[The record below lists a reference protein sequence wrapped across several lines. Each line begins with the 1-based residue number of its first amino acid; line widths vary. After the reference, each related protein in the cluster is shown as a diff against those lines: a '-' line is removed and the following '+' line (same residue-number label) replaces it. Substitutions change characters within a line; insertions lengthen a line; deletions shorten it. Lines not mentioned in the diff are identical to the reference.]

1 MGELKNRGREQLKE
15 QGDNYKE
22 TQENSESAIEDRDTN
37 VDIIN
42 NMEGIDDDD
51 RENIENAKEAG
62 KEIATQ
68 IAENTVETPKNEI
81 NSRVE
86 STVQEMEGYE
96 ATEKDD
102 AGKAA
107 SIDGSYSS
115 VGSELESQF
124 EASAE
129 EFAEIA
135 SQGQEMQAE
144 YDAKLEA
151 DVQNLKMEW

>member
-22 TQENSESAIEDRDTN
+22 TQEQSESEIEDRDTN

-68 IAENTVETPKNEI
+68 IAENIETSKNEV

>member
-22 TQENSESAIEDRDTN
+22 TQEQSKSEIEDRDTN

-68 IAENTVETPKNEI
+68 IAENIETSKNEV